1 MLIRTG
7 IGYDSHKLDYGL
19 PLWLGGVMIQFEKGL
34 VGHSD
39 GDVLIHAIVDALL
52 GAAGLGDIG
61 THFPSTNPA
70 YQGVSSRIFLT
81 TTCKKL
87 WEFNWQVINV
97 DATIIAEKP
106 ILAPFIPQMRD
117 LIAQDM
123 SIKPSQVNIKATTN
137 DGMGLI
143 GNNQGMAV
151 YAIATLEQAP

>member
-19 PLWLGGVMIQFEKGL
+19 PLWLGGVLIEFDKGL

-39 GDVLIHAIVDALL
+39 GDALIHAIVDASL

-61 THFPSTNPA
+61 THFPSTTPN
-70 YQGVSSRIFLT
+70 YRGISSRIFLSA
-81 TTCKKL
+81 TCQKL
-87 WEFNWQVINV
+87 RELHWQVVNL

-117 LIAQDM
+117 LIAEDM
-123 SIKPSQVNIKATTN
+123 NIKPSQVNIKATTN

-143 GNNQGMAV
+143 GNNEGMAV
-151 YAIATLEQAP
+151 YAIATIEQIS

>member
-1 MLIRTG
+1 
-7 IGYDSHKLDYGL
+7 
-19 PLWLGGVMIQFEKGL
+19 MIEFEKGL

-39 GDVLIHAIVDALL
+39 GDVLIHAIVDASL

-61 THFPSTNPA
+61 THFPSTNPN
-70 YQGVSSRIFLT
+70 YRGVSSRIFLT

-87 WEFNWQVINV
+87 QAFNWQVVNV

-123 SIKPSQVNIKATTN
+123 SIKPSQINIKATTN

-151 YAIATLEQAP
+151 YAVATLEQAS